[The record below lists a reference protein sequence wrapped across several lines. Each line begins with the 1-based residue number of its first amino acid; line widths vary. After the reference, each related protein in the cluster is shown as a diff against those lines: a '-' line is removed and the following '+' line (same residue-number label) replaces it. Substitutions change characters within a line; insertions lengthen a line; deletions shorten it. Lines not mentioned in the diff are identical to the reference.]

1 MYGKKKG
8 GAEESKESL
17 LDILKSRSNKWIE
30 QK

>member
-17 LDILKSRSNKWIE
+17 LDILKSRLNKWIE
-30 QK
+30 